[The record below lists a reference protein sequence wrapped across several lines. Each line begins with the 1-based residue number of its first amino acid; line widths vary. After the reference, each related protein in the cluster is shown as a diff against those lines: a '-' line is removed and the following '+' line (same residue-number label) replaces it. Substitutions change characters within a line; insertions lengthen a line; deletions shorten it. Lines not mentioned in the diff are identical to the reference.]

1 MIVVPGR
8 IFDNIIGIYIIIVV
22 PGSIFASIMGINVFL
37 NLSGTGTRKHSPV
50 SRQIDFISEIQKFS
64 INQKTK

>member
-22 PGSIFASIMGINVFL
+22 PGSIFASIMVYVKKFILINFL
-37 NLSGTGTRKHSPV
+37 
-50 SRQIDFISEIQKFS
+50 
-64 INQKTK
+64 